1 MWCLA
6 WILILRISNSKN
18 NNDQALTGGEDA
30 YFVAGQNWLGVA
42 DGVGQWSLEGIIFMI
57 CTFCIKHL
65 SYQIMQY
72 QSWLIYVMLPPYSS
86 GINAGRYAQELL
98 ENCEKIVLDS
108 KSVPMTKPEEVLI
121 RSAAESQS
129 PGSSTV
135 LVAYFDGQVYISPYL
150 RLNIFPYCG

>member
-1 MWCLA
+1 
-6 WILILRISNSKN
+6 
-18 NNDQALTGGEDA
+18 
-30 YFVAGQNWLGVA
+30 
-42 DGVGQWSLEGIIFMI
+42 
-57 CTFCIKHL
+57 
-65 SYQIMQY
+65 
-72 QSWLIYVMLPPYSS
+72 MLLPYLS
-86 GINAGRYAQELL
+86 GISAGRYAQELL

-150 RLNIFPYCG
+150 RPNIFPYCG

>member
-1 MWCLA
+1 
-6 WILILRISNSKN
+6 
-18 NNDQALTGGEDA
+18 
-30 YFVAGQNWLGVA
+30 
-42 DGVGQWSLEGIIFMI
+42 
-57 CTFCIKHL
+57 
-65 SYQIMQY
+65 
-72 QSWLIYVMLPPYSS
+72 MLPPYSS

-108 KSVPMTKPEEVLI
+108 KSVPMTKPEEVLT

>member
-1 MWCLA
+1 
-6 WILILRISNSKN
+6 
-18 NNDQALTGGEDA
+18 
-30 YFVAGQNWLGVA
+30 
-42 DGVGQWSLEGIIFMI
+42 
-57 CTFCIKHL
+57 
-65 SYQIMQY
+65 
-72 QSWLIYVMLPPYSS
+72 MLLPYSS

-108 KSVPMTKPEEVLI
+108 ESVSMTKPEEVLV

-150 RLNIFPYCG
+150 RIQ

>member
-1 MWCLA
+1 
-6 WILILRISNSKN
+6 
-18 NNDQALTGGEDA
+18 
-30 YFVAGQNWLGVA
+30 
-42 DGVGQWSLEGIIFMI
+42 
-57 CTFCIKHL
+57 
-65 SYQIMQY
+65 
-72 QSWLIYVMLPPYSS
+72 MLPPYTS
-86 GINAGRYAQELL
+86 GINAGQYAQELL